1 MGSELVLMFIPLG
14 ALLFVVIAYGAAR
27 GPDRIYP
34 VVALVASVLAAGYIA
49 SQARSGYLVWFLIW
63 FALVAFPIGAAAHVT
78 RWLVHR
84 SHAAKAEKN
93 AT

>member
-1 MGSELVLMFIPLG
+1 MGSEVVVVFVPLG
-14 ALLFVVIAYGAAR
+14 ALLFAVIAYRAAR
-27 GPDRIYP
+27 GPERIYP
-34 VVALVASVLAAGYIA
+34 VVALVASVVAAGYIA
-49 SQARSGYLVWFLIW
+49 SQARSGYFVWFLIW
-63 FALVAFPIGAAAHVT
+63 FALVAVPIGAAAHVT